1 MDCAQIEFIA
11 EQTTV
16 SIIPNFRHDR
26 LYLISGDVGPFE
38 PNMPVEVPLWIA
50 VHLKQRQKCHIIP
63 PPWMNSSSLE
73 EKKREEVESPFFTKM
88 PSDHYRE
95 VTQILLDVA
104 ADDIPEADSVQTHV
118 KDIWDIRLSKLRTSI
133 DAFMKNDELY
143 AKIDHL
149 TVMEINTIR
158 GFLTTALGH
167 LAELRERRSGIN
179 ESRSQLP

>member
-1 MDCAQIEFIA
+1 MDSAQTEFLA
-11 EQTTV
+11 EQATV
-16 SIIPNFRHDR
+16 SVIPNFRHDR

-50 VHLKQRQKCHIIP
+50 VYLKQRQKCHIIP
-63 PPWMNSSSLE
+63 PPWMTPENLE
-73 EKKREEVESPFFTKM
+73 DKKREEIESPFFTKM

-95 VTQILLDVA
+95 ITQMLLDVA
-104 ADDIPEADSVQTHV
+104 GGDIPEADRIQTLV
-118 KDIWDIRLSKLRTSI
+118 KDIWDIRLSKLRSSV

-149 TVMEINTIR
+149 TVMEMNTVR

-167 LAELRERRSGIN
+167 LAELRERRN
-179 ESRSQLP
+179 EGYDSRSQLP